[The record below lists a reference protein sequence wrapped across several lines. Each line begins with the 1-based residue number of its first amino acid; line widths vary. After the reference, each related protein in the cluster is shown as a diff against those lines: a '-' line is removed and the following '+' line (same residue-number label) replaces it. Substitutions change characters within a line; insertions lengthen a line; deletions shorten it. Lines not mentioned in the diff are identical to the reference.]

1 MKYRIRTHKKQDN
14 NNNNKYNKKH
24 YNSPSKMVR
33 RADNINIKNSKYL
46 DQNKKQKNI

>member
-1 MKYRIRTHKKQDN
+1 MKYRIRTHKKTRQQQQQIQQ
-14 NNNNKYNKKH
+14 KH